1 MTIVAAIPAIAD
13 PLDHAGLKTMLTGL
27 GYTPKETG
35 VAPAQW
41 REINVTTASVNVP
54 VGLEV
59 SGSGRF
65 VWARATLGDVGLTG
79 EQALQ
84 ALQSNASTQP
94 VMFWLTSK
102 NQLVIGMAIDNR
114 DVTPEQLRFAIDK
127 IAMDVNNTAPIW
139 NKPQ

>member
-1 MTIVAAIPAIAD
+1 MMIVAAMPAIAD
-13 PLDHAGLKTMLTGL
+13 PLDHAGLKTMLTGM

-35 VAPAQW
+35 VAPAQLL
-41 REINVTTASVNVP
+41 EINVTTASFNVP

-127 IAMDVNNTAPIW
+127 IAVDVNNTAPIW

>member
-1 MTIVAAIPAIAD
+1 MMVVAAMPAMAD
-13 PLDHAGLKTMLTGL
+13 PLDHAGLKAMLVGM
-27 GYTPKETG
+27 GYTPTETG
-35 VAPAQW
+35 TAPSQLL
-41 REINVTTASVNVP
+41 EISVTTPSFKVP

-84 ALQSNASTQP
+84 ALQSNANTQP

-102 NQLVIGMAIDNR
+102 NQLVMGMAIDNR

-127 IAMDVNNTAPIW
+127 IALDVNNTAPIW

>member
-1 MTIVAAIPAIAD
+1 MVMAALPAIAE
-13 PLDHAGLKTMLTGL
+13 PLDHAKLKTMLTGM

-35 VAPAQW
+35 VAPSQLL
-41 REINVTTASVNVP
+41 EVSITTASFNVP

-65 VWARATLGDVGLTG
+65 VWARATLGDVNLTG
-79 EQALQ
+79 EQALE
-84 ALQSNASTQP
+84 ALRSNANTQP

-114 DVTPEQLRFAIDK
+114 DITPEQLRFALDK
-127 IAMDVNNTAPIW
+127 IAVDVTNTAPIW

>member
-1 MTIVAAIPAIAD
+1 M
-13 PLDHAGLKTMLTGL
+13 
-27 GYTPKETG
+27 
-35 VAPAQW
+35 APSQLL
-41 REINVTTASVNVP
+41 EITVTTASFNVP

-84 ALQSNASTQP
+84 ALQSNANTQP
-94 VMFWLTSK
+94 VMFWLTSR

-127 IAMDVNNTAPIW
+127 IAVDVNNTAPIW